1 MLLLGANS
9 NASVCFDK
17 QIFESMQTE
26 QFQTELSCCCY
37 DVFSDVLIASLIASE
52 NKSKWRKPKLCSPD
66 LEAELK

>member
-52 NKSKWRKPKLCSPD
+52 NKSK
-66 LEAELK
+66 